1 MKKTFKI
8 KDLDC
13 PNCAAKL
20 ERAVSKV
27 DGVSSASV
35 NFMLQKLTVEA
46 SDGEFDEVMLRVI
59 KAAKKSNPDCS
70 IVI

>member
-1 MKKTFKI
+1 MKKVFKL

-20 ERAVSKV
+20 ERAVARTE
-27 DGVSSASV
+27 GVASASV

-46 SDGEFDEVMLRVI
+46 ADGEFDEVMARVI
-59 KAAKKSNPDCS
+59 KAAKRSNPDCT